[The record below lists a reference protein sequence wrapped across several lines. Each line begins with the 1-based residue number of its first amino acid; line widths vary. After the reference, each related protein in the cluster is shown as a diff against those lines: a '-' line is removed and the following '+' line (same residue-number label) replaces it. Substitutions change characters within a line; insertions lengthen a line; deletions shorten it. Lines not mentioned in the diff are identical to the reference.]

1 MKKTIEWIKLIIAII
16 VVISARIL
24 YEMNVINSSIA
35 LIVTLLTFGVF
46 YYRQILK
53 LIKKIIS

>member
-1 MKKTIEWIKLIIAII
+1 MKKTIEGVKLIILII
-16 VVISARIL
+16 VVILVRIL

-35 LIVTLLTFGVF
+35 LIVTLLIFGVF

-53 LIKKIIS
+53 LIKK